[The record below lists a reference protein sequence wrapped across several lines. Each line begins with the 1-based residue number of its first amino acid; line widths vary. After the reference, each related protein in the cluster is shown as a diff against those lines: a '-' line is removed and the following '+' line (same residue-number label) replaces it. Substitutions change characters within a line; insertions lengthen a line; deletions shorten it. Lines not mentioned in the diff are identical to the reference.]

1 MQPSVRRAALCAL
14 TAALF
19 LLPGCGKAQAVLSGA
34 SSASAETASADDPAA
49 TAPTADPCYT
59 GSRENNGV
67 RINWNAL
74 QPPGQSVPQ
83 AENRCSFSPHYSRK
97 FTPRDDYGTLH
108 TYTGAVGTS
117 DGIYPVYGL
126 LDAQLRLLTPAVY
139 DSIGG
144 NDYLLFLIGNTW
156 RPEDDPR
163 AKKLYSYD
171 RQLEYL
177 YQHMQIIARDG
188 SWILDNNYCYYERI
202 KDGYMLFSIDGS
214 LTLISEKGVV
224 TARLS
229 GGDYC
234 WVQPIE
240 KGRLFAF
247 HGLDGSVTVRDRTG
261 RAVSYFTKAQIGDDV
276 RYTCP
281 GGMPPAVE
289 LIWQGGIGYV
299 QHYNDGQARFW
310 MTRYLYADTGEVKDP
325 PVRGLIQDG
334 YVEQERV
341 EEPYVS
347 EKVSV
352 PDADVPKAVKS
363 RASYFAVRDRDTE
376 EIYYYATDSDYG
388 DGEEYAEAVEWTL
401 YDSTGRIVIP
411 VVKGDR
417 GTLDGGYLKFV
428 RYEQTGALR
437 ADDGDAAY
445 ITQYIRLTD
454 GGDAF
459 YYRAAP
465 AESGM

>member
-1 MQPSVRRAALCAL
+1 MTHRYAGILRL
-14 TAALF
+14 TAVLAVG
-19 LLPGCGKAQAVLSGA
+19 LLLLSGCGKVPEEPSDT
-34 SSASAETASADDPAA
+34 SAAPTTASTTAPV
-49 TAPTADPCYT
+49 TAPTADPRYT
-59 GSRENNGV
+59 GSRDSDGV
-67 RINWNAL
+67 QVDWDAL
-74 QPPGQSVPQ
+74 PSADAGEP
-83 AENRCSFSPHYSRK
+83 NLCTYSPYYSK
-97 FTPRDDYGTLH
+97 AFTPRDDYGTLH
-108 TYTGAVGTS
+108 IYAGAFGTKEFV
-117 DGIYPVYGL
+117 YPLYGL
-126 LDAQLRLLTPAVY
+126 MDAQLRILTPAVY

-144 NDYLLFLIGNTW
+144 EGNTDIW
-156 RPEDDPR
+156 FLWGSTWKAGDDPR
-163 AKKLYSYD
+163 VKKAYAYNEE
-171 RQLEYL
+171 LEFL
-177 YQHMQIIARDG
+177 YQRLQIIAPDG
-188 SWILDNNYCYYERI
+188 SWMLDDEYCLCDRI
-202 KDGYMLFSIDGS
+202 TDGYMLFSIDGS

-388 DGEEYAEAVEWTL
+388 DGEEYAELVEWTL

-428 RYEQTGALR
+428 RYEQTGVLR